1 MTTWKF
7 TATGIF
13 ANDHHVGASYSLA
26 QNGDVYV
33 YTGIVDPADGT
44 TRIPV
49 RLRIAPDMP
58 SYAAA
63 VEAAKA
69 AEKAAAKP
77 AKQAAPK
84 AEKAAAKPAKQA
96 APKAEKAAAQPAKQA
111 APKVEK
117 AAAQPAKQA
126 APKAEKPA
134 QPAKQAVPTDWVGS
148 RIDGKGWYVVFDD
161 AAKRTR
167 FVFAQK
173 PTDAQAAA
181 IAAAGFYF
189 SANMQSY
196 NKHLTLKAYKAAMA
210 LVATLN
216 SLAA

>member
-58 SYAAA
+58 SYAMALG
-63 VEAAKA
+63 AAKA
-69 AEKAAAKP
+69 
-77 AKQAAPK
+77 
-84 AEKAAAKPAKQA
+84 
-96 APKAEKAAAQPAKQA
+96 AEKAAAQPAKQA
-111 APKVEK
+111 APKAEK

-134 QPAKQAVPTDWVGS
+134 QPAKQATPTDWVGS

>member
-69 AEKAAAKP
+69 AEKAAA
-77 AKQAAPK
+77 Q
-84 AEKAAAKPAKQA
+84 PAKQA

-111 APKVEK
+111 APKAEK
-117 AAAQPAKQA
+117 ATAQPAKQA

-167 FVFAQK
+167 FVFAEK
-173 PTDAQAAA
+173 PTASQAAA

-216 SLAA
+216 GLAA

>member
-69 AEKAAAKP
+69 AEKAAA
-77 AKQAAPK
+77 Q
-84 AEKAAAKPAKQA
+84 PAKQA

-111 APKVEK
+111 APKAEK

>member
-69 AEKAAAKP
+69 A
-77 AKQAAPK
+77 
-84 AEKAAAKPAKQA
+84 
-96 APKAEKAAAQPAKQA
+96 
-111 APKVEK
+111 EK

-216 SLAA
+216 GLAA

>member
-69 AEKAAAKP
+69 AEKAAA
-77 AKQAAPK
+77 
-84 AEKAAAKPAKQA
+84 
-96 APKAEKAAAQPAKQA
+96 AQPAKQA
-111 APKVEK
+111 AP
-117 AAAQPAKQA
+117 
-126 APKAEKPA
+126 
-134 QPAKQAVPTDWVGS
+134 TNWVGS

-216 SLAA
+216 GLAA

>member
-69 AEKAAAKP
+69 AEKAAA
-77 AKQAAPK
+77 
-84 AEKAAAKPAKQA
+84 
-96 APKAEKAAAQPAKQA
+96 
-111 APKVEK
+111 
-117 AAAQPAKQA
+117 AQPAKQA

-167 FVFAQK
+167 FVFAEK
-173 PTDAQAAA
+173 PTASQAAA

>member
-69 AEKAAAKP
+69 
-77 AKQAAPK
+77 
-84 AEKAAAKPAKQA
+84 
-96 APKAEKAAAQPAKQA
+96 
-111 APKVEK
+111 
-117 AAAQPAKQA
+117 
-126 APKAEKPA
+126 AEKPA

>member
-69 AEKAAAKP
+69 AEKP
-77 AKQAAPK
+77 
-84 AEKAAAKPAKQA
+84 
-96 APKAEKAAAQPAKQA
+96 
-111 APKVEK
+111 
-117 AAAQPAKQA
+117 AAQPAKQA

-148 RIDGKGWYVVFDD
+148 RIDGNGWYVVFDD

-181 IAAAGFYF
+181 IAAAGFYY

-216 SLAA
+216 GLAA